1 MLTTTIIL
9 NPEIVSIMKRG
20 VIDASSAILLFKAG
34 LFEDL
39 IGAYQIVL
47 AKSVYLEV
55 SRSGYPGA
63 RSFGR
68 YCVNRRYE
76 VCSVNRLKKIPPDH
90 AAALSALGNGEKDTI
105 MLFLNGDGDFII
117 IDDGRGAGFCRDHRI
132 PYINSL
138 LVARILLLSRIISAA
153 VFQKKIEMLT
163 RLGWYSQ
170 KIIDYAVTCPSQ
182 EMTLFMPG

>member
-1 MLTTTIIL
+1 
-9 NPEIVSIMKRG
+9 MKRG

-47 AKSVYLEV
+47 ARSVYQEI

-63 RSFGR
+63 RSFRR
-68 YCVNRRYE
+68 YCVNHQVE
-76 VCSVNRLKKIPPDH
+76 VSSVNRPKKMPPDH
-90 AAALSALGNGEKDTI
+90 AAALSALGKGEKDTI
-105 MLFLNGDGDFII
+105 MLFLNGDADFII
-117 IDDGRGAGFCRDHRI
+117 IDDGRGAGFCRDHLI

-138 LVARILLLSRIISAA
+138 LVARILLLSGNISKA
-153 VFQKKIEMLT
+153 VFEKKIEMLT
-163 RLGWYSQ
+163 RAGRYSQ
-170 KIIDYAVTCPSQ
+170 KIIDYALTCPSQ